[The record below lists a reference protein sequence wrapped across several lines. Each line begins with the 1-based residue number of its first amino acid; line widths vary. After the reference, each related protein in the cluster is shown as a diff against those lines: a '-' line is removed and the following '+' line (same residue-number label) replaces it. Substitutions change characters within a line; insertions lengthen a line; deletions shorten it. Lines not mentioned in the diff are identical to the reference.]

1 MKTVVMD
8 GRGRWMIGADL
19 GLSESYLFVG
29 GQAAT
34 VTDEDAAIL
43 LDARKTGT
51 HVFVLADA
59 PEAEPVLAE
68 AEARAQ
74 MGGWSSPGKCCED
87 EGGDVVVDTVED
99 DAVTVVE
106 AASDPVVGTGD
117 APSREN
123 DTALAEWGGVRVQMP
138 PRNRPGGPAGRK

>member
-19 GLSESYLFVG
+19 GLSQSYLFVG
-29 GQAAT
+29 GQVAE
-34 VTDEDAAIL
+34 VSDEDAAIL
-43 LDARKTGT
+43 LDARKTGD

-59 PEAEPVLAE
+59 PEAAPVLAE
-68 AEARAQ
+68 AEARAG

-99 DAVTVVE
+99 DAVTVAVAE
-106 AASDPVVGTGD
+106 GDPVVGTGE
-117 APSREN
+117 APPKEN
-123 DTALAEWGGVRVQMP
+123 DTALAGWGGVRVQMP